1 MTSPLSLIVSLI
13 ALALFAQTAF
23 SVYLM
28 LYAWHRPEQLE
39 AGSGPRSFLPP
50 RLSFTVLLPARR
62 EEAVIFETIKRV
74 LNARYPEHLVE
85 VLVMCHASDVG
96 TIAEAE
102 RARRELGM
110 ARLRVETFADGPI
123 TKPHGLNVGLQR
135 SSNEVVTVFDAE
147 DDVDA
152 DIFNVINTVM
162 QEEETGI
169 VQGGVQ
175 LMNFR
180 DHWFGSLN
188 CLEYFFWFKSRLH
201 FHAHVG
207 MIPLGG
213 NTVFVRRPLLER
225 VGGWDEHCLT
235 EDADVGIRLSALG
248 ERIRVVYD
256 AQHVTREETPPNVGA
271 FVRQRTRWSQGFLQ
285 VMGKGAWRTLP
296 RRGQRLLAVYTLGY
310 PLLQA
315 ILMLLWPLTLAALF
329 WVKLPVPVVM
339 VAFLPLY
346 AFGLQY
352 LANVV
357 GAYHFCREY
366 QLRFPLLLPI
376 SLAISFFPFQWL
388 LGIAAVRAVYRQLSS
403 QSNWEKTTHVG
414 AHRKPAIA
422 LAADFAQIL
431 DEAGAHLGAERGS
444 VLLLDPATNT
454 FSVLASRGLPE
465 HMAHGETLDAWQDI
479 AAWAA
484 KTGQPAIVD
493 GRRPLP
499 RELHGRTAQPA
510 MRSAI
515 VLPLKLQ
522 GNIIAVLSVSSAL
535 TTLGEDALHWL
546 KQRSQRLSS
555 DTAQLAT
562 AS

>member
-1 MTSPLSLIVSLI
+1 MANPLSLIVSLI
-13 ALALFAQTAF
+13 SLALFAQTVF

-74 LNARYPEHLVE
+74 LSAHYPEGLVE
-85 VLVMCHASDVG
+85 VLVICHVADAG
-96 TIAEAE
+96 TIAEVE
-102 RARRELGM
+102 RARRELGDS
-110 ARLRVETFADGPI
+110 RLRVETFADGPV
-123 TKPHGLNVGLQR
+123 TKPHALNVGLQR
-135 SSNEVVTVFDAE
+135 SSYDVVTVFDAE
-147 DDVDA
+147 DDIDA

-213 NTVFVRRPLLER
+213 NTVFVRRPLLEGI
-225 VGGWDEHCLT
+225 GGWDQHCLT

-248 ERIRVVYD
+248 EPIRVVYD
-256 AQHVTREETPPNVGA
+256 AQHVTREETPPSVAA

-285 VMGKGAWRTLP
+285 VLGKGTWRALP
-296 RRGQRLLAVYTLGY
+296 RRGQRILALYTLGY

-315 ILMLLWPLTLAALF
+315 ALMLLWPITLAALF
-329 WVKLPVPVVM
+329 WLKLPVPVVM
-339 VAFLPLY
+339 VSFLPFY

-352 LANVV
+352 LVNVV
-357 GAYHFCREY
+357 GAYQFCREY

-376 SLAISFFPFQWL
+376 GMAISFFPFQWL
-388 LGIAAVRAVYRQLSS
+388 LGLAALRAVYRQLSS
-403 QSNWEKTTHVG
+403 QYNWEKTAHLG
-414 AHRKPAIA
+414 AHRRREVT
-422 LAADFAQIL
+422 LAADFAQLL
-431 DEAGAHLGAERGS
+431 DEAGAQLGAERGS
-444 VLLLDPATNT
+444 VLLLDPASNT

-465 HMAHGETLDAWQDI
+465 HVARGAELDASEGI
-479 AAWAA
+479 AGWAA
-484 KTGQPAIVD
+484 RTGQPAIVD
-493 GRRPLP
+493 GRPLP
-499 RELHGRTAQPA
+499 RELRGRTTQPA
-510 MRSAI
+510 VRSAV
-515 VLPLKLQ
+515 VLPLTLH
-522 GNIIAVLSVSSAL
+522 GDTVAVLSVSSAL
-535 TTLGEDALHWL
+535 PTLGEDALLWL
-546 KQRSQRLSS
+546 KQRCRQLSV
-555 DTAQLAT
+555 DPARLAT
-562 AS
+562 AT